1 MYFALLER
9 FALKVLNPRHAS
21 AFKLIYWLRRFTPV
35 GMREGRMPFVFYSG
49 LVVIAVI
56 ALIALL
62 TPKIGSQE
70 GRYALMLVVAISLV
84 MVNSGVSTQ
93 KTLVFVCCYA
103 AIHISLA
110 AWFSQGI
117 FSPRINWLYLIPM
130 LMIHMVSR
138 RAGWIW
144 TGCIIGLLLVI
155 SLLTYLNLLPENS
168 PLTKTHEVYAFFVYF
183 VTASSLIA
191 LTLIYQGF
199 SNKAIAEI
207 KVRNEELEDKRR
219 ELQAILDIR
228 DQFIASVSHELRTP
242 MNAIMGFNDL
252 IQESQSNN
260 PKALEILQLTRQS
273 GEHLLT
279 VINDVLDYS
288 QFQTGKLGIHPE
300 SFELRQTVN
309 HAMDL
314 FSNRVKSMRLEFRS
328 QVDEGLPEWV
338 LADRHRLMQVLV
350 NLLGNALKFTQ
361 TGHVH
366 LRVSQDNDMLRFEVS
381 DTGIGISE
389 EQLSKVFERFS
400 QATLQTQ
407 AIYGGNGLG
416 LAISKRLIELMGGSI
431 GVNSKLGEGSLFWF
445 KIPLVATQPFR
456 PALANTQRSLD
467 LEQGAWQFLIVD
479 DVGIN
484 RLLLRQILALECPQA
499 NTVEAG
505 DGVQALLA
513 MQSQHFDVV
522 FMDMIMPNMD
532 GIETCQLIRN
542 DLPSAAKMTPI
553 LGLSANVNSAD
564 RERFILAGAN
574 DFLLK
579 PYDRQALVAAVEKL
593 LFSKHPA

>member
-1 MYFALLER
+1 MR
-9 FALKVLNPRHAS
+9 VLQPRSPAS
-21 AFKLIYWLRRFTPV
+21 KLMYWLRKFTPV
-35 GMREGRMPFVFYSG
+35 GLREGRMPFVFYSG

-84 MVNSGVSTQ
+84 MVNAGVSTQ
-93 KTLVFVCCYA
+93 KTLIFVCCYA
-103 AIHISLA
+103 AIHITLA

-117 FSPRINWLYLIPM
+117 FSPRINWLYLIPI

-138 RAGWIW
+138 RAGWLW
-144 TGCIIGLLLVI
+144 TVGIIFLLLVI
-155 SLLTYLNLLPENS
+155 SILTYYKLLPENT

-199 SNKAIAEI
+199 TNKAIAEI
-207 KVRNEELEDKRR
+207 KVRNEELEEKRR

-252 IQESQSNN
+252 IQESQATN
-260 PKALEILQLTRQS
+260 PKALEILQLTQQS

-309 HAMDL
+309 QAMDL
-314 FSNRVKSMRLEFRS
+314 FSNRVKSMRLEFQS
-328 QVDEGLPEWV
+328 HVDEELPQWV

-361 TGHVH
+361 LGYVR
-366 LRVSQDNDMLRFEVS
+366 LQVSQDKGMLKFEVE

-389 EQLSKVFERFS
+389 DQLSKVFERFS
-400 QATLQTQ
+400 QATAQTQ

-416 LAISKRLIELMGGSI
+416 LAISKRLVELMGGEI
-431 GVNSKLGEGSLFWF
+431 GVYSKLGHGSLFWF
-445 KIPLVATQPFR
+445 KIPLFATQAYR

-467 LEQGAWQFLIVD
+467 LQQGTWQFLIVD
-479 DVGIN
+479 DVPMN

-499 NTVEAG
+499 TMVEAS

-513 MQSQHFDVV
+513 MQSQTFDAV

-532 GIETCQLIRN
+532 GIETCHRIRQT
-542 DLPSAAKMTPI
+542 LAKPTNTIPI
-553 LGLSANVNSAD
+553 LGLSANVNSVD
-564 RERFILAGAN
+564 RERFIQAGAN

-579 PYDRQALVAAVEKL
+579 PYDRQALVASVEKL
-593 LFSKHPA
+593 LFTKSPP